1 MYPNFNG
8 LPEEKRRKIIDA
20 CMEEFACNGYEKAS
34 TNAIINRAG
43 ISKGILFH
51 YFGNKK
57 NLYLYIFDYAVEH
70 LMNRFYSA
78 DIAHTSDIFERY
90 MVWGKKKIRI
100 AYDEPLIYSMLVK
113 AVLDPPNELKEEI
126 QTRYERV
133 YREGLDFFLKDM
145 DTSKFRK
152 GINADRAVE
161 LLALTVEALGNKY
174 IRMFKDEPDR
184 GMEEMEGIMDEVG
197 EYLDILKHGIC
208 ER

>member
-20 CMEEFACNGYEKAS
+20 CVEEFACNGYEKAS

-57 NLYLYIFDYAVEH
+57 NLYLYIFDYAADH
-70 LMNRFYSA
+70 LMKRFYSA
-78 DIAHTSDIFERY
+78 DIAHTPDIFERY
-90 MVWGKKKIRI
+90 MVWGKRKIRM
-100 AYDEPLIYSMLVK
+100 AYDEPLIYRMIVK
-113 AVLDPPNELKEEI
+113 AVLDPPDELKEEI
-126 QTRYERV
+126 QERYERF
-133 YREGLDFFLKDM
+133 YREGLAFFLKDM

-152 GINADRAVE
+152 DINVDRAIE
-161 LLALTVEALGNKY
+161 LLALTVEALGNKH
-174 IRMFKDEPDR
+174 IRMFKSEPDK
-184 GMEEMEGIMDEVG
+184 GMEEMERIMDEVG
-197 EYLDILKHGIC
+197 QCLDILKHGIY